1 MNQRELKTLIDLVE
15 SPPTKKP
22 TKYLDGEMLYDKRNN
37 RLGLYVKGLWRYFEF
52 REGAAAGAPL
62 PALIDI
68 SDDTNLAVT
77 SPITLSGDTVGFGDP
92 LLANWDAGNFLI
104 SAFGM
109 LTDYILD
116 ASDSFTIPDGKQ
128 MVIADS
134 FEINGTLTVN
144 GRLGVV

>member
-1 MNQRELKTLIDLVE
+1 MNERNLKTLIDVVE
-15 SPPTKKP
+15 PPPTILP
-22 TKYLDGEMLYDKRNN
+22 TKYRDGEMLYDKRNN
-37 RLGLYVKGLWRYFEF
+37 RLGLYIRGRWRYIEL
-52 REGAAAGAPL
+52 RDSPAGSL
-62 PALIDI
+62 PASVDI

-77 SPITLSGDTVGFGDP
+77 SPVTLNNDTVGFGDP
-92 LLANWDAGNFLI
+92 LLVDWDAGNFLI

-109 LTDYILD
+109 LTDYVLD
-116 ASDSFTIPDGKQ
+116 VGDSFTIPDGKQ